1 MPGSTRLKLSS
12 RPAAEAEAAA
22 AAAAKNEGYEGF
34 FLLSWLLQLESESAE
49 ERTACGYPRRTE
61 PPTLLF
67 LAEKKKALVKAAF
80 LSALARPLP
89 ADPMRKRRPMPNW
102 LLHQRYYCSST

>member
-12 RPAAEAEAAA
+12 RPAAEA
-22 AAAAKNEGYEGF
+22 AAAAKKEGYEGF

-61 PPTLLF
+61 PPLLF
-67 LAEKKKALVKAAF
+67 LAVLPEKKKAIVKAAF